1 MSSSLQTPV
10 LVSLQTLA
18 VEVLLLEIDD
28 SWRDGSGLLEVRGI
42 DGHHLE
48 WSTTN
53 QPEVKPKSLK
63 GKAADKNSL
72 LWALLLL
79 LLDLCCLCVLS
90 LNLLL

>member
-1 MSSSLQTPV
+1 MPSSLQTPV

-63 GKAADKNSL
+63 GKAA
-72 LWALLLL
+72 LLL

>member
-1 MSSSLQTPV
+1 VPSSLQTPV

-48 WSTTN
+48 WS
-53 QPEVKPKSLK
+53 K